1 MNEKNDKSSR
11 RVGQV
16 FVEFTTKP
24 ITAWGG
30 MAALIGAFVLQIDFR
45 GWVEK
50 AIPILETS
58 NNAKGIYPKVLAHFL
73 TVLTGGERFAHM
85 QWWQH
90 GVEAIEKAFDVRW
103 LPKAATT
110 LTRFW
115 NKIKSHCCAE
125 RLGEMARDFAKQFVR
140 FEGISEDNLNLDSTV
155 LTRYGKQQ
163 GAKKGYNPK
172 KHGRPSHHPLL
183 AFLGSGYVVNLW
195 NRSGNTASG
204 EGCTAFFEQS
214 VAALGEKFRVVRV
227 LCDSGFYLI
236 EFIKHLETKG
246 FKYIIAAPMSP
257 IIQNAIHRVS
267 QWKELDDGIEIAEF
281 YFEHKDKK
289 WTHPR
294 RYVVVRQH
302 KEKRPKAAGKQLSLF
317 EEYEDWGA
325 YRYSLFLT
333 NEDTLTSQGVWR
345 EYRPRAKDEN
355 ILKDLKEGMA
365 LSAFNLD
372 NFWATEAVMVMTALV
387 FHNMLHYLNRNIF
400 NRTRPKSQTKT
411 IRAQYFILPAQLGSS
426 GGTYRLRIAVKAGQ
440 LRARLIHFLNRI
452 KKLPH
457 RLNCI
462 AVDT

>member
-1 MNEKNDKSSR
+1 MKRKKSTSSR

-16 FVEFTTKP
+16 VVEFTSKP

-30 MAALIGAFVLQIDFR
+30 LAGLVGAFVSRIGFR
-45 GWVEK
+45 HWVEQTV
-50 AIPILETS
+50 PIVESS
-58 NNAKGIYPKVLAHFL
+58 NNARGIYPKVLAHFL

-90 GVEAIEKAFDVRW
+90 GVEGIEKAFAVKW

-115 NKIKSHCCAE
+115 NKIDSRSRAE
-125 RLGEMARDFAKQFVR
+125 KLAAGARCFVKQMLG
-140 FEGISEDNLNLDSTV
+140 FEAVVEDNLNLDSTV

-163 GAKKGYNPK
+163 GAKRGYNPK
-172 KHGRPSHHPLL
+172 KRGRPSHHPLL

-195 NRSGNTASG
+195 NRSGNTTSG
-204 EGCTAFFEQS
+204 EGCLPFFQQT
-214 VAALGEKFRVVRV
+214 VAALGDDFRVRRL
-227 LCDSGFYLI
+227 LCDSGFYLVKFI
-236 EFIKHLETKG
+236 EHLETKG
-246 FKYIIAAPMSP
+246 YSYIVAAR
-257 IIQNAIHRVS
+257 ICHAIQNAIYCIEL
-267 QWKELDDGIEIAEF
+267 WTELDDGIEVAQLH
-281 YFEHKDKK
+281 FEHKDEK

-302 KEKRPKAAGKQLSLF
+302 KGKRPEAAAKQLSLF

-325 YRYSLFLT
+325 YRYSVLITNDDMLT
-333 NEDTLTSQGVWR
+333 PQEVWR
-345 EYRPRAKDEN
+345 EYRPRANDEN

-400 NRTRPKSQTKT
+400 NRNRPKSQTKT
-411 IRAQYFILPAQLGSS
+411 IRAQYFILPAQLGNS
-426 GGTYRLRIAVKAGQ
+426 GGTYRLRIAVKAGR
-440 LRARLIHFLNRI
+440 LRARMTHFLNRI
-452 KKLPH
+452 HQLPH

-462 AVDT
+462 AVET

>member
-1 MNEKNDKSSR
+1 MKQKDGKSSR

-16 FVEFTTKP
+16 FVEFTRKP

-30 MAALIGAFVLQIDFR
+30 MAALIGAFVSRIGFR
-45 GWVEK
+45 EWVEQ
-50 AIPILETS
+50 AIPIVETS

-73 TVLTGGERFAHM
+73 TVLTGGERFAHL
-85 QWWQH
+85 QWWHH
-90 GVEAIEKAFDVRW
+90 GVEAIEKAFAVKW
-103 LPKAATT
+103 LPKAAST

-115 NKIKSHCCAE
+115 NKITSQLCAE
-125 RLGEMARDFAKQFVR
+125 KLAESARDFARQFLG

-172 KHGRPSHHPLL
+172 KRGRLSHHPLL
-183 AFLGSGYVVNLW
+183 AFVGSGYVVNLW

-204 EGCTAFFEQS
+204 EGCTAFFEQT
-214 VAALGEKFRVVRV
+214 VAALGEKFAVLRV

-236 EFIKHLETKG
+236 GFIKHLEIKG
-246 FKYIIAAPMSP
+246 FKYIIAVP
-257 IIQNAIHRVS
+257 ISQTIQNAIHRVS
-267 QWKELDDGIEIAEF
+267 QWKELDDGIELAEF
-281 YFEHKDKK
+281 YFEHKDPK

-302 KEKRPKAAGKQLSLF
+302 KDKRPKAPGKQLSLF

-325 YRYSLFLT
+325 YRYSVFIT
-333 NEDTLTSQGVWR
+333 NDDTLAADGVWR
-345 EYRPRAKDEN
+345 EYRPRANDEN
-355 ILKDLKEGMA
+355 VLKDLKEGMG

-372 NFWATEAVMVMTALV
+372 NFWATEAVMVMIALV

-400 NRTRPKSQTKT
+400 NRSRPKSQTKSL
-411 IRAQYFILPAQLGSS
+411 RAQYFILPAQLGNC
-426 GGTYRLRIAVKAGQ
+426 GGSYRLRIAVKAGQ

-452 KKLPH
+452 KRLPH

>member
-1 MNEKNDKSSR
+1 MDGKNDRSSL

-16 FVEFTTKP
+16 FVEFTRKP
-24 ITAWGG
+24 VSAWGG
-30 MAALIGAFVLQIDFR
+30 MAALIGAFVSQVGFR
-45 GWVEK
+45 EWVEH
-50 AIPILETS
+50 AIPVVETS

-73 TVLTGGERFAHM
+73 TVLTGGERFAHL

-90 GVEAIEKAFDVRW
+90 GVEALEKVFDVTW
-103 LPKAATT
+103 LPKAAST

-115 NKIKSHCCAE
+115 NKIKSQSCAE
-125 RLGEMARDFAKQFVR
+125 KLGAHARDYARQFIG
-140 FEGISEDNLNLDSTV
+140 FEGISEDTMNLDSTV

-163 GAKKGYNPK
+163 GGRKGYNPK
-172 KHGRPSHHPLL
+172 KRGRPSHHPLL

-204 EGCTAFFEQS
+204 EGCVPFFEQTR
-214 VAALGEKFRVVRV
+214 AMLGEKFRVLRV

-246 FKYIIAAPMSP
+246 FKYIIAVP
-257 IIQNAIHRVS
+257 ISHAIQKAIYCVT
-267 QWKELDDGIEIAEF
+267 QWRQLDDGIEVAEF
-281 YFEHKDKK
+281 SFEHKDEK
-289 WTHPR
+289 WTRPR

-302 KEKRPKAAGKQLSLF
+302 KQKRPSAAGKQLSLF

-325 YRYSLFLT
+325 FRYSVFITNDDMLT
-333 NEDTLTSQGVWR
+333 PKATWR
-345 EYRPRAKDEN
+345 QYRPRANDEN

-372 NFWATEAVMVMTALV
+372 SFWATEAVMVMIALV

-400 NRTRPKSQTKT
+400 NRNRPKSQTKT
-411 IRAQYFILPAQLGSS
+411 IRARYFILPAQLGNS
-426 GGTYRLRIAVKAGQ
+426 GGAYRLRIAVKAGQ
-440 LRARLIHFLNRI
+440 LRARIIHFLNRI
-452 KKLPH
+452 KQLPH